1 MRGCVGA
8 GYQHSPTIFH
18 ALLPDLTKLVA
29 ALAEQPGG
37 TTGSSSSSS
46 SSSASSADSHHNR
59 RPREEAEAPTEKEER
74 LSLGSADWEAAVA
87 RQGQQAAD
95 PALSQVYAAQ
105 IVPRRVISALLTLFD
120 SASTTH
126 RTS

>member
-1 MRGCVGA
+1 
-8 GYQHSPTIFH
+8 
-18 ALLPDLTKLVA
+18 LTKLVA

-37 TTGSSSSSS
+37 TTGGSSSSS

-74 LSLGSADWEAAVA
+74 LSLGSAGWEAAVA